1 MSETVGIVGLGQMGS
16 AMAAQLLQAGFAVTG
31 YDVVGEKC
39 EDLAARGGASVASP
53 QAVAEAASR
62 VITSLPSAA
71 ALDDVLQGPDGLLAA
86 SRRPLTVI
94 ETSTLSLDDKER
106 NHQAAEQAG
115 AILLDCPLSG
125 TGAQARNKDLVVYAS
140 GDSGAIRDCVP
151 VFEGFSRVH
160 HDLGPFGT
168 GSKMKYLANLLVAIH
183 NVAAAEAMVLGMKA
197 GLDPAQVYEVISSG
211 AGTSRM
217 FEVRG
222 PQMVKGE
229 YEASGIAGRVFQKDL
244 RIIGDFASSMDCPVS
259 LFSLSSQIHLSAVA
273 QGMDDQDT
281 ASVCAVLE
289 RQAGVNR
296 STLPRAEAS

>member
-16 AMAAQLLQAGFAVTG
+16 AMAAQLLRAGFAVTG
-31 YDVVGEKC
+31 YDVVAEKR
-39 EDLAARGGASVASP
+39 EDLAARGGTSVASP

-62 VITSLPSAA
+62 VITSLPSAG

-94 ETSTLSLDDKER
+94 ETSTLSLEDKER
-106 NHQAAEQAG
+106 NQQAAEQAG

-140 GDSGAIRDCVP
+140 GDSGAITDCVP
-151 VFEGFSRVH
+151 VFDGFSRVH

-244 RIIGDFASSMDCPVS
+244 RIIGDFARSMDCPVS
-259 LFSLSSQIHLSAVA
+259 LFSLSSQVHLSAVA
-273 QGMDDQDT
+273 QGLDDQDT
-281 ASVCAVLE
+281 ASVCTVLE

-296 STLPRAEAS
+296 SSLPGAGAS